1 MKKLLFI
8 ILLLS
13 GLSTVIAQD
22 EIPDAS
28 KSDSIPPLPEGFI
41 NGAVL
46 SSSTDQPLQNVN
58 IVNLTN
64 LKGAITNKEGEFEI
78 KAQVDDTLFFSYL
91 GYKTLQV
98 RVSADWVKYGNVKIK
113 MTEVGIAL
121 DEVVVQ
127 EIQLTGY
134 LEIDAKRIPIYNNS
148 RFSISGLNTGYEGGK
163 TQPGAVSKVINAIFN
178 PADLLYNLF
187 GKKPEQLK
195 KMRKMKEDDKVRNL
209 LEKKFDRETLVAL
222 LQIDRNDIDAIL
234 NNCNYSDNF
243 IVTANDLQILDA
255 ISECYEEYR
264 VLQRR
269 D

>member
-1 MKKLLFI
+1 MI
-8 ILLLS
+8 GQEEDTLS
-13 GLSTVIAQD
+13 RKQ
-22 EIPDAS
+22 
-28 KSDSIPPLPEGFI
+28 DSIPPLAEGYI

-46 SSSTDQPLQNVN
+46 SSSTDQVLKNVN

-64 LKGAITNKEGEFEI
+64 LKGAISDSEGKFEI
-78 KAQVDDTLFFSYL
+78 KAKVDDTLFFSYL

-98 RVSADWVKYGNVKIK
+98 RVSADWVKYGDVKIK

-121 DEVVVQ
+121 EEVVVQ

-187 GKKPEQLK
+187 GKKPNQLK
-195 KMRKMKEDDKVRNL
+195 KLRQIKEDDKVRSL

-222 LQIDRNDIDAIL
+222 LQIDRIDIDAIL

-264 VLQRR
+264 VLQRKK
-269 D
+269 

>member
-1 MKKLLFI
+1 MPAMRRLIFT
-8 ILLLS
+8 LLLVS
-13 GLSTVIAQD
+13 VISTVIAQED
-22 EIPDAS
+22 TTPS
-28 KSDSIPPLPEGFI
+28 QKNDSVPALQEGYI

-46 SSSTDQPLQNVN
+46 SSSTDQALQNVN

-64 LKGAITNKEGEFEI
+64 LKGAITDTDGAFEI

-121 DEVVVQ
+121 EEVLVQ
-127 EIQLTGY
+127 QIQLTGY

-148 RFSISGLNTGYEGGK
+148 RFSISGLNTGYEGGAS
-163 TQPGAVSKVINAIFN
+163 QPGAVSRVINAIFN
-178 PADLLYNLF
+178 PADLLYNIF

-195 KMRKMKEDDKVRNL
+195 KMRKMKEDDTVRNL

-222 LQIDRNDIDAIL
+222 L
-234 NNCNYSDNF
+234 
-243 IVTANDLQILDA
+243 
-255 ISECYEEYR
+255 
-264 VLQRR
+264 
-269 D
+269 

>member
-1 MKKLLFI
+1 MKRLLFI
-8 ILLLS
+8 IVLLS
-13 GLSTVIAQD
+13 GLTTVNAQED
-22 EIPDAS
+22 ISPS
-28 KSDSIPPLPEGFI
+28 QKKDSITTLEKGYI
-41 NGAVL
+41 NGSVL
-46 SSSTDQPLQNVN
+46 SSSTDQVLQNVN

-64 LKGAITNKEGEFEI
+64 LKGAITNNKGQFDI

-91 GYKTLQV
+91 GYKTLQI

-121 DEVVVQ
+121 EEVVVQ

-148 RFSISGLNTGYEGGK
+148 RFSISGLNTGYEGGAS
-163 TQPGAVSKVINAIFN
+163 QPGAVSKVINAIFN

-264 VLQRR
+264 VLQKR

>member
-1 MKKLLFI
+1 MKRLLLIVF
-8 ILLLS
+8 LLS
-13 GLSTVIAQD
+13 GISAVIAQEND
-22 EIPDAS
+22 EALQEN
-28 KSDSIPPLPEGFI
+28 DSITPLQKGYI
-41 NGAVL
+41 NGSVL
-46 SSSTDQPLQNVN
+46 SSSTDDPLQNVN

-64 LKGAITNKEGEFEI
+64 LKGAISDKEGGFEI

-98 RVSADWVKYGNVKIK
+98 RVSADWIKYGNVKIK

-121 DEVVVQ
+121 EEVVVQ

-148 RFSISGLNTGYEGGK
+148 RFSISGLNTGYEGGN

-222 LQIDRNDIDAIL
+222 LQIDRTDIDAIL

-264 VLQRR
+264 VLQRK
-269 D
+269 

>member
-1 MKKLLFI
+1 MKRLLFI
-8 ILLLS
+8 VFLLS
-13 GLSTVIAQD
+13 GISAVIAQD
-22 EIPDAS
+22 NDETLQ
-28 KSDSIPPLPEGFI
+28 KNDSIAPLQKGHI

-46 SSSTDQPLQNVN
+46 SSSTDDPLQNVN

-64 LKGAITNKEGEFEI
+64 LKGAISDKDGGFEI

-121 DEVVVQ
+121 EEVVVQ

-148 RFSISGLNTGYEGGK
+148 RFSISGLNTGYEGGN

-264 VLQRR
+264 VLQRK
-269 D
+269 